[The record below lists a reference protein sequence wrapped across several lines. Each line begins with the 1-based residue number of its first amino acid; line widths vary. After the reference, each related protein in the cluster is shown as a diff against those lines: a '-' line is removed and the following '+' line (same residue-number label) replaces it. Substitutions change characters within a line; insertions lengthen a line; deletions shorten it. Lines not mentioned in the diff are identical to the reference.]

1 MHPAIGQLN
10 SGKFYSYIH
19 GYSAEPFMG
28 TLEEV
33 EVAMGLREQVV
44 AGPKPRAL
52 PQAKTFDVVMTFQYP
67 AWDEQEG
74 IVYRSIEA
82 SSKSEANAIA
92 RRQADQDGHFGW
104 GKGRITFVAKEQR

>member
-33 EVAMGLREQVV
+33 EVAMGLREQVA

-52 PQAKTFDVVMTFQYP
+52 PKAKTFDVVMTFQYP

-82 SSKSEANAIA
+82 SSKREANSIA
-92 RRQADQDGHFGW
+92 RRQADGDGHLAG
-104 GKGRITFVAKEQR
+104 GKGRVRFQATEQ